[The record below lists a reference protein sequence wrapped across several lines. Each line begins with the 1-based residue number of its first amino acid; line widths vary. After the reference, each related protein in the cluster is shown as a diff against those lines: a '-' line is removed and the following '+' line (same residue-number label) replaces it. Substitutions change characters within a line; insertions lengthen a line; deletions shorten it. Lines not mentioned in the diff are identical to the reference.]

1 MKKKW
6 FGRFVIGL
14 VLMMLIT
21 ACQETTPRSLV
32 LATTTSTYDS
42 GLLDAILPD
51 FETAYDAE
59 VEVIAVGTGQAL
71 ALGEAG
77 DVDVLLVH
85 ARERE
90 DAFVAEGYG
99 VNRQDVMVNDFVI
112 LGPATDPAGIAGL
125 EDVTAALQEIAGSQS
140 IFVSRGDDSGT
151 HFREQALWAATGI
164 EPAGEWYLSVGQGM
178 GGTLTVADQEQ
189 AYTLSDRGTYLARWA
204 EGIDLVV
211 LVEGDE
217 RLLNPYGV
225 IAVNPERHP
234 SVDAELAN
242 AFITWLTSPSTQAVI
257 NNFTVGGEQLFFA
270 PVDAYAS
277 DPPE

>member
-1 MKKKW
+1 MKRKW
-6 FGRFVIGL
+6 IGRLLIGL
-14 VLMMLIT
+14 VLLMLIT
-21 ACQETTPRSLV
+21 ACRESATRPLV

-51 FETAYDAE
+51 FESAHNAE

-77 DVDVLLVH
+77 DVDVILFH

-99 VNRQDVMVNDFVI
+99 VNRQDVMANDFVI
-112 LGPATDPAGIAGL
+112 VGPAVDPAGIAGL
-125 EDVTAALQEIAGSQS
+125 EDVTAALQQIAGSQS
-140 IFVSRGDDSGT
+140 TFVSRGDDSGT
-151 HFREQALWAATGI
+151 HIRELALWAVTGI
-164 EPAGEWYLSVGQGM
+164 APAGDWYLSVGQGM

-189 AYTLSDRGTYLARWA
+189 AYTLSDRGTFLARRA
-204 EGIDLVV
+204 QGIDLVV

-217 RLLNPYGV
+217 RLVNPYGV

-234 SVDAELAN
+234 AVNAELAN
-242 AFITWLTSPSTQAVI
+242 DFINWLTSPSTQAAI
-257 NNFTVGGEQLFFA
+257 NNFTASGEQLFFA
-270 PVDAYAS
+270 PGGAYAS